1 MYDLAAADAPPK
13 PAPVTA
19 AAPAPA
25 PQTTTPTPT
34 PIALAY
40 RNARSESSSGGKA
53 EPETIK
59 NLYMPLWLLAGGVIV
74 EVVAAL
80 LRQGSLNRA
89 LIYVAVEIVFGTIV
103 MLAGILLAAKLRAI
117 DLGQFWTAV
126 FKLSAIS
133 VAPSA
138 LGDLA
143 SPVLRF
149 IPFGGLFG
157 WIGEFILYFALLGA
171 LFDLDESDTWYC
183 VFVIFLVR
191 LGVYFSMFFWILRS

>member
-1 MYDLAAADAPPK
+1 MYDLAAADAPVK

-19 AAPAPA
+19 APPAAAAQTQPPA
-25 PQTTTPTPT
+25 

-40 RNARSESSSGGKA
+40 RNAKTETSRGKA

-59 NLYMPLWLLAGGVIV
+59 NLYMPLWLLAGGVVI

-80 LRQGSLNRA
+80 LRQGSLDRA
-89 LIYVAVEIVFGTIV
+89 LIYVAVEILFGTIV
-103 MLAGILLAAKLRAI
+103 MLAGILLAAKFRGI

-143 SPVLRF
+143 SPVLRI
-149 IPFGGLFG
+149 IPFGGILG

-171 LFDLDESDTWYC
+171 LLDLDESDTWYC

-191 LGVYFSMFFWILRS
+191 LGVYFSMFWILRA